1 MNILLATALAILN
14 AAGVQTA
21 SIHSD
26 VQTRS
31 IQIGAQT
38 YTATLHKTGKWKW
51 PSFETKPEPE
61 GFKLRKLDGS
71 LLWKIKMK
79 PAKIEISDNQE
90 GTNAFELRADRV
102 VAPGGR
108 VLGSVTKSEVRDASG
123 KVVYRINGGPPCA
136 CYGVLLID
144 RIPELQRYIILT
156 QLLGAGK

>member
-1 MNILLATALAILN
+1 MSILLAAVIIILN
-14 AAGVQTA
+14 AAGAPAA
-21 SIHSD
+21 SIRTD

-31 IQIGAQT
+31 IQIGGQT
-38 YTATLHKTGKWKW
+38 YTAKLHKTGKWRW
-51 PSFETKPEPE
+51 PSFETKPEAD

-71 LLWKIKMK
+71 LLWKVKIK

-90 GTNAFELRADRV
+90 GTSAYELRTDRV

-108 VLGSVTKSEVRDASG
+108 LLGSVTKTEVKDGAG
-123 KVVYRINGGPPCA
+123 KIVYRINTGPRCA

-156 QLLGAGK
+156 QLLGGR